1 MSMSMNILIADDHPV
16 VRQGLR
22 QMLAS
27 ENDLNVVGE
36 ARNGHEVVEISKR
49 VEWDVAVLDYNMPGR
64 TGLELVKELKQRHPG
79 RPVLILS
86 MYPEER
92 YALRALKAGA
102 AGYITKESASGEL
115 VNAIRKV
122 AKGGRYV
129 STSLGERLAQ
139 ELAGDSE
146 RPVHE
151 RLSDRE
157 YQIMWMIASGKTVG
171 EVAEQLFLSPNTVST
186 YRARIL
192 RKMNMKSN
200 AELMHYA
207 IAHHLVD

>member
-1 MSMSMNILIADDHPV
+1 VI
-16 VRQGLR
+16 
-22 QMLAS
+22 
-27 ENDLNVVGE
+27 
-36 ARNGHEVVEISKR
+36 
-49 VEWDVAVLDYNMPGR
+49 DYNMPGR
-64 TGLELVKELKQRHPG
+64 TGLELVKELKARFPG

-115 VNAIRKV
+115 VSAIRKV
-122 AKGGRYV
+122 ARGGKYV
-129 STSLGERLAQ
+129 SVTLGERLAH
-139 ELAGDSE
+139 ELAGDNE
-146 RPVHE
+146 RPTHE
-151 RLSDRE
+151 LLSDRE
-157 YQIMWMIASGKTVG
+157 YQIMWLIASGKTVG
-171 EVAEQLFLSPNTVST
+171 EVATQLFLSPNTVST

>member
-1 MSMSMNILIADDHPV
+1 MNILIADDHPV

-22 QMLAS
+22 QMLQA
-27 ENDLNVVGE
+27 EADLNVVGE
-36 ARNGHEVVEISKR
+36 AKNGHEVVDISKK

-102 AGYITKESASGEL
+102 AGYITKESAPGEL
-115 VNAIRKV
+115 VTAIRKV

-129 STSLGERLAQ
+129 SETLGERLAQ
-139 ELAGDSE
+139 EVAGEGDG
-146 RPVHE
+146 PVHE

-171 EVAEQLFLSPNTVST
+171 DVAEQLFLSPNTVST

-192 RKMNMKSN
+192 RKMSMKSN

-207 IAHHLVD
+207 ITHHLVD

>member
-1 MSMSMNILIADDHPV
+1 MNILIADDHPV

-27 ENDLNVVGE
+27 ESDLAVVGE

-49 VEWDVAVLDYNMPGR
+49 TEWDVAVLDYNMPGR

-102 AGYITKESASGEL
+102 AGYITKESAPNEL
-115 VNAIRKV
+115 VTAIRKV

-129 STSLGERLAQ
+129 SETLGERLAQ
-139 ELAGDSE
+139 ELAGEGDG
-146 RPVHE
+146 PVHE

-192 RKMNMKSN
+192 RKMSMKSN

-207 IAHHLVD
+207 ITHHLVD

>member
-1 MSMSMNILIADDHPV
+1 MNILIADDHPV

-27 ENDLNVVGE
+27 EADLNVVGE
-36 ARNGHEVVEISKR
+36 ARDGHEVIEISKR

-129 STSLGERLAQ
+129 SATLGERLAQ

-171 EVAEQLFLSPNTVST
+171 EVAQQLFLSPNTIST

-207 IAHHLVD
+207 IAQHLVD

>member
-1 MSMSMNILIADDHPV
+1 MSMNMNILIADDHPV

>member
-1 MSMSMNILIADDHPV
+1 MNILIADDHPV

-27 ENDLNVVGE
+27 ESDLNVVGE
-36 ARNGHEVVEISKR
+36 ARNGHEVVEISRR

-79 RPVLILS
+79 RPILILS

-129 STSLGERLAQ
+129 SAALGERLAH
-139 ELAGDSE
+139 EFAGDSE

-171 EVAEQLFLSPNTVST
+171 EVAAQLFLSPNTIST

>member
-1 MSMSMNILIADDHPV
+1 MNILIADDHPV

>member
-1 MSMSMNILIADDHPV
+1 MNILIADDHPV

-27 ENDLNVVGE
+27 ESDLNVVGE

>member
-1 MSMSMNILIADDHPV
+1 MNILIADDHPV

-27 ENDLNVVGE
+27 EPDLSVVGE
-36 ARNGHEVVEISKR
+36 ARNGHEMLEIARR
-49 VEWDVAVLDYNMPGR
+49 VEWNVAVIDYNMPGR
-64 TGLELVKELKQRHPG
+64 NGLELVKDLKLRHPG

-92 YALRALKAGA
+92 YALRVLKAGA
-102 AGYITKESASGEL
+102 AGYLTKESAAGEL

-129 STSLGERLAQ
+129 SATLGEQLAQ
-139 ELAGDSE
+139 ELAGDSG
-146 RPVHE
+146 RALHE

-157 YQIMWMIASGKTVG
+157 YQILWMIASGKTVG
-171 EVAEQLFLSPNTVST
+171 EAAEQLSLSPNTVST

-192 RKMNMKSN
+192 RKMNMQSN

-207 IAHHLVD
+207 IAHQLVD